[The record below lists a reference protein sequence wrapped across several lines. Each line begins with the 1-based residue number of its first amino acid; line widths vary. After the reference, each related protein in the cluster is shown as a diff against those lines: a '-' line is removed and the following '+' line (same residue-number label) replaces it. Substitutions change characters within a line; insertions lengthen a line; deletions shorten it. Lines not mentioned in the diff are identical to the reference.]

1 MTPVT
6 SFINKAKMAVSVTTV
21 WMFVYF
27 GLVWL
32 KLRRNRRSRRMRALY
47 EASRRR
53 MAALHAEE
61 EEVREILCVL
71 LTRRIFLSTLQRR
84 SSWIMPKSTDFS
96 ANTILL
102 WDDKR
107 WKSNFRVNKATFQYF
122 CNELRGRLQRTNVV
136 REAISVEK
144 RIAITLW
151 RLGTNQDYRSVAHL
165 FGVGTSS
172 VCVIVHEVC
181 KAIVDCL
188 LDKYISIPR
197 GERAMEVIRGFEE
210 VWGFPQCFG
219 AIDGSHIPILAPHGS
234 ATEYYNRKGQ
244 HSIVLQ
250 ALVDH
255 NYLFMNTYV
264 GWPGSVHDARVL
276 SNSEVFA
283 KGESGTLAPSSV
295 KQICGVHVPVVIL
308 GDPAYPLLTW
318 LMKPYTGTGLSQE
331 QRRFN
336 YRLSRARIVVECAF
350 GRLKGR
356 WRSLLK
362 RSDVRVDFMSTVVT
376 SCCIL
381 HNVCEVHKDGFDE
394 EWLDEVVI
402 SESINA
408 TGANPAQH
416 SSTAVAIRNALCTY
430 FRTH

>member
-1 MTPVT
+1 MGNFAFVVNTPVT
-6 SFINKAKMAVSVTTV
+6 SFINKAKMAMSVTTV

-32 KLRRNRRSRRMRALY
+32 KLRRKRRSRRMRALY
-47 EASRRR
+47 KASRRH

-61 EEVREILCVL
+61 EEARIILCVL
-71 LTRRIFLSTLQRR
+71 LTRRIF
-84 SSWIMPKSTDFS
+84 DYF
-96 ANTILL
+96 L
-102 WDDKR
+102 W
-107 WKSNFRVNKATFQYF
+107 TQ
-122 CNELRGRLQRTNVV
+122 
-136 REAISVEK
+136 AI
-144 RIAITLW
+144 
-151 RLGTNQDYRSVAHL
+151 
-165 FGVGTSS
+165 
-172 VCVIVHEVC
+172 
-181 KAIVDCL
+181 
-188 LDKYISIPR
+188 
-197 GERAMEVIRGFEE
+197 EVIRGFEE
-210 VWGFPQCFG
+210 VWGFLQCFG
-219 AIDGSHIPILAPHGS
+219 AIDGSHILILAPHGS
-234 ATEYYNRKGQ
+234 ATEYYNKKGQ

-255 NYLFMNTYV
+255 DYFFMNTYI
-264 GWPGSVHDARVL
+264 GCPGSVHDARVL

-416 SSTAVAIRNALCTY
+416 SSTAVAIRNALCTHIHTHQLTAMY
-430 FRTH
+430 FYLISLCLIL